1 MKLKLF
7 ILTLSTIFQFSCQK
21 PEIHVSNLNND
32 VILVIG
38 HGGMGIAHSY
48 PMNSYESVRRA
59 LSLGAN
65 GVEIDVQM
73 TLDGVLVAY
82 HDYDL
87 SQRSSASGQIHLQN
101 WEDISTA
108 TYLKPPYTD
117 YSVMRL
123 DSLISGIPER
133 QDVIFVL
140 DCKNYNPDTSE
151 YYLDKFTGALIDL
164 LDDFLPGENV
174 FFDINRIDMV
184 RMLQSKREDLN
195 IFFYGDDFEKAIEIA
210 EEYDLVGITLSVNL
224 ISKEQVRIAHSKGR
238 KVSVFNA
245 HTRSRNRNAI
255 EMNVDL
261 IQTDMLRYLIR
272 LLEDSTHGDV

>member
-1 MKLKLF
+1 MKTRF
-7 ILTLSTIFQFSCQK
+7 IILILSTIFQFSCQK
-21 PEIHVSNLNND
+21 PEIDVSNLNND
-32 VILVIG
+32 KILVIG
-38 HGGMGIAHSY
+38 HGGMGIAHNY
-48 PMNSYESVRRA
+48 PMNTYESVRRA

-87 SQRSSASGQIHLQN
+87 SQRSTASGQIYMQN
-101 WEDISTA
+101 WEDISNA
-108 TYLKPPYTD
+108 TYLGPLYTD

-133 QDVIFVL
+133 QDVIFIL
-140 DCKNYNPDTSE
+140 DCKNFNPDTSE

-174 FFDINRIDMV
+174 YIEFKRTDLIRT
-184 RMLQSKREDLN
+184 LQNKREDFK
-195 IFFYGDDFEKAIEIA
+195 IFFYGNDFNRAIEMA
-210 EEYDLVGITLSVNL
+210 QKYNLEGITLSVNL
-224 ISKEQVRIAHSKGR
+224 ISKEQVSVAHSKG
-238 KVSVFNA
+238 KMVSVVNA
-245 HTRSRNRNAI
+245 HTRARNRNAI

-272 LLEDSTHGDV
+272 LLKDSTHGDV